1 MSEFFAFFQVGLH
14 HILDMNGYDHFLF
27 LIALTVPY
35 AFKDWKRVLL
45 LISIFTLG
53 HTLSLI
59 LSIFEVITVKG
70 KLIELLIPITILITA
85 IFNYFKAGKASKN
98 ESISAVGFI
107 TLFFGIIHGLGFS
120 SYIKNLLSGEP
131 TDKLLPTIEF
141 ALGIEAAQIITVICV
156 LLISLL
162 VQSFFRF
169 SRRDFILVTSSF
181 VIGVVIPLLL
191 KNPFFNNL

>member
-1 MSEFFAFFQVGLH
+1 MSEFFAFFQVGLYH
-14 HILDMNGYDHFLF
+14 VLDINSYDHFLF

-59 LSIFEVITVKG
+59 LSIFEVIVVKG
-70 KLIELLIPITILITA
+70 QLIELLIPITILITA
-85 IFNYFKAGKASKN
+85 IFNYFKAGKNLKN
-98 ESISAVGFI
+98 ESISTIGFL

-120 SYIKNLLSGEP
+120 TYIKTLLSGEP
-131 TDKLLPTIEF
+131 TDKLVPTLYFSI
-141 ALGIEAAQIITVICV
+141 GIEAAQVATVICV
-156 LLISLL
+156 LLLSLFI
-162 VQSFFRF
+162 QSFFRF
-169 SRRDFILVTSSF
+169 SRRDFILVASSF

-191 KNPFFNNL
+191 KNPFFN

>member
-85 IFNYFKAGKASKN
+85 IFNYFKAGKTSKN

-191 KNPFFNNL
+191 KNLFFNNL

>member
-35 AFKDWKRVLL
+35 AFKDWKSVLL
-45 LISIFTLG
+45 FISIFTLG

>member
-14 HILDMNGYDHFLF
+14 HILDINGYDHFLF

-85 IFNYFKAGKASKN
+85 IFNYFKAGKTSKN

-120 SYIKNLLSGEP
+120 SYIKTLLSGEP

-141 ALGIEAAQIITVICV
+141 ALGIEAAQIITAICV
-156 LLISLL
+156 LLLSLV